1 VISLYR
7 FANSS
12 TGCLSFLSIVI
23 LNHTTPVLAKTIDLL
38 DTKEKQAGQDVSA
51 HSPISPIISTSNI
64 QIVSEN
70 IPQESNVIL
79 QGQVTPVDQLVDVQ
93 PTNWAFQ
100 ALQSLIEQYGVL
112 TGYPDQTFRGD
123 RAITRYEFAAALNT
137 ILEQIDER
145 MFLERELHLSRN
157 DLEILQRLQSEFSD
171 ELSML
176 QDRVDELETRTA
188 ELDANQFS
196 TTTTLSGIVVFGV
209 NGGGFSGDRIVD
221 VTGREIT
228 TADPNPTFLYRTTL
242 DFTTSFYGTDALEL
256 WLEIG
261 SNGADDNVAGLL
273 EPALGSVLDYS
284 AKPPVEEFGV
294 SRLNYTFSP
303 SEALTISLGPVISL
317 TDYVDLNRYAN
328 VSFLDFST
336 QALVNNYILFPV
348 QGLGAGAAV
357 SWNPDE
363 GAFTARAAYV
373 ASSANRSRLE
383 SSASVPGIF
392 PLGYIL
398 YPDGRADGGLF
409 GDPYQGIVEL
419 EYTPSERFTLRLQYS
434 GGNILGGR
442 FDVFGANLELALSD
456 QLAVFGRY
464 GYGSY
469 TDTAFGDLKPNYWM
483 AGVAFSDLFVE
494 GALVGIAAGQPF
506 IASEI
511 GNSTQ
516 TNFEAFYN
524 FPINDNIRIT
534 PVLQLITDPGNQGV
548 NSAIITGTLRTVFL
562 F

>member
-1 VISLYR
+1 MISPYC
-7 FANSS
+7 FANLSI
-12 TGCLSFLSIVI
+12 GCLSLLSFVI
-23 LNHTTPVLAKTIDLL
+23 LNCTTPVLAKTIELVNS
-38 DTKEKQAGQDVSA
+38 EENRAREDVST
-51 HSPISPIISTSNI
+51 HSPIISTSST

-70 IPQESNVIL
+70 IPQEPDVIL
-79 QGQVTPVDQLVDVQ
+79 QEQVTPVDRLVDVQ
-93 PTNWAFQ
+93 PTDWAFQ
-100 ALQSLIEQYGVL
+100 ALQSLIEQHGIP

-242 DFTTSFYGTDALEL
+242 DFTTSFNGTDALEL

-261 SNGADDNVAGLL
+261 SNGTDDNAAGFL

-284 AKPPVEEFGV
+284 AKPPVEECGV

-303 SEALTISLGPVISL
+303 SEDLTISLGPVISL

-383 SSASVPGIF
+383 SSTSVPGIF

-434 GGNILGGR
+434 GGNTLGER
-442 FDVFGANLELALSD
+442 FDVFGANLELTLSD
-456 QLAVFGRY
+456 QFAVFGRY

-483 AGVAFSDLFVE
+483 AGVAFPDLFVE
-494 GALVGIAAGQPF
+494 GALAGIATGQPF

-516 TNFEAFYN
+516 ANFEAFYN
-524 FPINDNIRIT
+524 FSINDNIRVT
-534 PVLQLITDPGNQGV
+534 PVFQLVTNPGNQGD
-548 NSAIITGTLRTVFL
+548 NGTIFTGTLRTVFS